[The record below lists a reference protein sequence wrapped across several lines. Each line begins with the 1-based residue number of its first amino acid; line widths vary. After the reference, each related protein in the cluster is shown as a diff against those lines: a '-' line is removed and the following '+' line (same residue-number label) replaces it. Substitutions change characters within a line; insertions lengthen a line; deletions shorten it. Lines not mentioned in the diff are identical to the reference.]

1 MFPSLNGVDLTAG
14 RAANGDRCGMIALVW
29 GERGAAWG
37 LSWRPRPYRPSGKGH
52 AAPVPADLNQR
63 PSAPRGS
70 VPITSDQSASQGQN
84 RFIESQWSRPVPPGR
99 SLSAGMLPGH
109 RSRFPPGRQ
118 HRARPGSERRDAPAN
133 PSSNSARSR
142 CPLRP
147 SPVFAAIAFACLSK
161 ASTTPGKMTPPRYLR
176 PIQIPREA
184 LA

>member
-29 GERGAAWG
+29 GERGAAWE

-99 SLSAGMLPGH
+99 SLSAGMLPG
-109 RSRFPPGRQ
+109 SPF
-118 HRARPGSERRDAPAN
+118 SV
-133 PSSNSARSR
+133 SARSATSSATWLR
-142 CPLRP
+142 APGRAGEPEQQQRTIALPLKTLARVRRH
-147 SPVFAAIAFACLSK
+147 SFCLPLKSVHDPWK
-161 ASTTPGKMTPPRYLR
+161 NDPAQISTSDSDP
-176 PIQIPREA
+176 
-184 LA
+184 